1 MRGHAIIHDGSS
13 ANAVGWM
20 YGNGGLQT
28 YSESSGTQNVYA
40 GADVVAYYSS
50 DPDLKKNKQIISK
63 PFAKLKKI
71 HGYTFDWKKKAKKL
85 GKHLEG
91 KDYGSD

>member
-1 MRGHAIIHDGSS
+1 
-13 ANAVGWM
+13 M

-50 DPDLKKNKQIISK
+50 DPDLKKNKQNIK
-63 PFAKLKKI
+63 M
-71 HGYTFDWKKKAKKL
+71 
-85 GKHLEG
+85 
-91 KDYGSD
+91 